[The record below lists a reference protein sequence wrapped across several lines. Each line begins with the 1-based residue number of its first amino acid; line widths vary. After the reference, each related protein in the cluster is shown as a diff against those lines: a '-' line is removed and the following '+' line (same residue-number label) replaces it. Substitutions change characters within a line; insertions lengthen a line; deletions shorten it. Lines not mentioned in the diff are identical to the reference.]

1 MLHTWNNLSLA
12 VGDFLLGWLLRL
24 PRDLTLLMV
33 AVFTALVM
41 IGIRLMTTNQDLLR
55 LAAEDGRRLRQL
67 SREARRQGDKTALQR
82 YKLTRS
88 QVGLIKLKAEGL
100 PLLVSLVPIGLVAT
114 WAVFRLDFLP
124 VKPGENVELAVYT
137 PVADAGEVIHVVPAD
152 GVVAEGGWVRKVKA
166 VTEEGPPHGLAK
178 WTLRAE
184 GRAEPYQ
191 LTFRLKDRSF
201 DRELLV
207 GRRIYALP
215 VFDHGADYVSEWKRK
230 PYRLLDWIPDF
241 PGVPGIDAIGLPPW
255 LVAYVIL
262 VIPLTLLLKRA
273 LNVY

>member
-100 PLLVSLVPIGLVAT
+100 PLLVSLV
-114 WAVFRLDFLP
+114 
-124 VKPGENVELAVYT
+124 
-137 PVADAGEVIHVVPAD
+137 
-152 GVVAEGGWVRKVKA
+152 
-166 VTEEGPPHGLAK
+166 
-178 WTLRAE
+178 
-184 GRAEPYQ
+184 
-191 LTFRLKDRSF
+191 
-201 DRELLV
+201 
-207 GRRIYALP
+207 
-215 VFDHGADYVSEWKRK
+215 
-230 PYRLLDWIPDF
+230 
-241 PGVPGIDAIGLPPW
+241 
-255 LVAYVIL
+255 
-262 VIPLTLLLKRA
+262 
-273 LNVY
+273 